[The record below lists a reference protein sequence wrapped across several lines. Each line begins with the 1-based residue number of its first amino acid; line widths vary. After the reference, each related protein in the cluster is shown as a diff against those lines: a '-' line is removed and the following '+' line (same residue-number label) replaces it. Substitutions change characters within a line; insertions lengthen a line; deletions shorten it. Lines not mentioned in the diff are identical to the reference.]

1 MYFQISEKYTVDGFL
16 MFINVMVSM
25 IKEGIVIEFNR
36 TVECFG
42 NNSTPWGGGTEIRR
56 RTHKVSAVL
65 ISIFAK
71 VSNQFDASLIRTDF
85 HDEPITTI

>member
-1 MYFQISEKYTVDGFL
+1 MVDGFL
-16 MFINVMVSM
+16 IFINVMVSM

-36 TVECFG
+36 TVECFR
-42 NNSTPWGGGTEIRR
+42 TDYTTWEGGTEIRR

-71 VSNQFDASLIRTDF
+71 VSNQFDACLMHIEV
-85 HDEPITTI
+85 HDEPIAMG